1 MNIYF
6 ETLGCPKNFNDT
18 EVAEGILENC
28 GHHIVDNPYEADAIV
43 VNTCGFI
50 NDAKIESIDKI
61 FEMSSHDD
69 KLLIVSGCCRR
80 DMVMNCFRKCPR

>member
-43 VNTCGFI
+43 VRCKDRVN
-50 NDAKIESIDKI
+50 
-61 FEMSSHDD
+61 
-69 KLLIVSGCCRR
+69 R
-80 DMVMNCFRKCPR
+80 